1 MVAVVTVEQQP
12 ADAQPAV
19 GMRRPGGRTARVR
32 SAVHT
37 AVADLVTEQ
46 PWGDLNI
53 PMIAQ
58 RSGVHQATIYRRWG
72 TISGL
77 LNDVVAEQLARMAP
91 IPDTGSLRGDLERY
105 AAEAAG
111 HVAGPLGA
119 LVLRTAMS
127 ELETGPRAA
136 DDPAVAARR
145 RRFQP
150 MLDTRPAS
158 PTSRSCC
165 WPPSTS
171 TPCSPR
177 RSSHE
182 TRGGWS
188 TASSPCPIADSR
200 TDPTTPGNAAHAS
213 CGATTSTALYRPGH
227 QL

>member
-12 ADAQPAV
+12 ADSQPAV

-150 MLDTRPAS
+150 MLDRAAARGEHPPCVADLEELLLAPLYFHALFSAPLQPRDTRRLVDRLLTLPD
-158 PTSRSCC
+158 
-165 WPPSTS
+165 
-171 TPCSPR
+171 R
-177 RSSHE
+177 RQPH
-182 TRGGWS
+182 
-188 TASSPCPIADSR
+188 
-200 TDPTTPGNAAHAS
+200 
-213 CGATTSTALYRPGH
+213 
-227 QL
+227 